1 MHRIPSS
8 GILKESKWLYNP
20 IQVLIVDDHV
30 IVRKSIRALLNE
42 YIEIDVVGEASNGV
56 EAVEMANRLKPE
68 VILIDLV
75 MPIMDGIEAIK
86 QILASQP
93 DARILVLTSFS
104 GDDYVIPSIEVGAM
118 GYLLKDSQPED
129 LITAIRQV
137 YLGEPTIDPAI
148 AWKMIRGISVEKP
161 VQSPAKLLSERE
173 IQVLRLLALGK
184 SNQEIAEQLSLTEV
198 TVRTHISR
206 ILAKLGLANRVQAA
220 LYALRTGLATL
231 EDTV

>member
-1 MHRIPSS
+1 MVIH
-8 GILKESKWLYNP
+8 P
-20 IQVLIVDDHV
+20 IQVLVIGDHV

-42 YIEIDVVGEASNGV
+42 YIEVDVVGEASNGL
-56 EAVEMANRLKPE
+56 EAAEMANRLKPE
-68 VILIDLV
+68 VILIDLM
-75 MPIMDGIEAIK
+75 MPITDGIEAIK
-86 QILASQP
+86 QIIASQP

-129 LITAIRQV
+129 LISAIRQV
-137 YLGEPTIDPAI
+137 YQGEPTIDPAI

-161 VQSPAKLLSERE
+161 DQSPEKLLSERE

-206 ILAKLGLANRVQAA
+206 ILAKLRLANRVQAA